1 MLWMFFQ
8 SLINGLLSGGVYA
21 LVAVGITIIFGVMK
35 MINFAMGEFLMIGMY
50 VTWIGYN
57 LTGMNIYLLIPFV
70 LVSMAIIALVC
81 FRTCMFPILGKDST
95 ASILVTVGLSFFLAN
110 LAQLIFGPD
119 FRAVP
124 SSIKT
129 TSLELG
135 GHFHV
140 GLPRLIAMLTAF
152 VLVLLVSYLLD
163 RTLFGRAMRATAEKA
178 EVAQMLG
185 INATRTYAFA
195 FILGICMAGLTGLLL
210 SPLYYAYPMAG
221 ATYKIAP
228 LMAVVL
234 GGMGNIKGA
243 FIGGI
248 LIGVIEG
255 VIGTLVAPD
264 LGPAGIFVLFL
275 FVLYFKPQGLFG
287 KGERVA

>member
-1 MLWMFFQ
+1 MLWMLVQ

-50 VTWIGYN
+50 TTWIGYN
-57 LTGMNIYLLIPFV
+57 LFGVNIYLLIPFV
-70 LVSMAIIALVC
+70 LLCMAAIALVC

-129 TSLELG
+129 TSLEIG
-135 GHFHV
+135 SFHI

-152 VLVLLVSYLLD
+152 ALVMLVGYLLD
-163 RTLFGRAMRATAEKA
+163 KTLLGRAMRATAEKA

-185 INATRTYAFA
+185 INAIRTYAFA

-234 GGMGNIKGA
+234 GGMGDIRGA
-243 FIGGI
+243 FIGGM
-248 LIGVIEG
+248 LIGAIES